1 MANQQSSKRNRWSRR
16 ARLTAGVAIV
26 GTGVLVVPTVEPSLR
41 NVQVR
46 EIQLTDVDTAD
57 SPLGDGTALLF
68 GPTLVPTPP
77 SQYLD
82 AADTLYLQQ
91 LGFTGTTQSSYTPEG
106 SSALDPNTLPYGTS
120 LGQDQSIM
128 VSDIESQ
135 IAGGGVSPEN
145 PVVVFGYSQSSEAA
159 SLIMPQLQA
168 AGVPSDD
175 VHFVLVGDPV
185 NPDGG
190 FMNTFDFPAGNTSA
204 FTALDVPFE
213 PATPSDLYP
222 TDIYTLEY
230 DGFADFPH
238 YTTNLRWTST
248 PPWDSFWRTSRI
260 WISRPSRSTTRFC
273 CRDL

>member
-1 MANQQSSKRNRWSRR
+1 MSPQNSSV
-16 ARLTAGVAIV
+16 AALTIGVAI
-26 GTGVLVVPTVEPSLR
+26 TGAGLIAVPSVSPSVP

-46 EIQLTDVDTAD
+46 AVQLADVDTAD
-57 SPLGDGTALLF
+57 SPLGDGTALVF
-68 GPTLVPTPP
+68 GGTLLPTPP
-77 SQYLD
+77 EQYVT

-91 LGFTGTTQSSYTPEG
+91 LGFTGTAESSYTPEG
-106 SSALDPNTLPYGTS
+106 SSALDPNTIGYGTS

-145 PVVVFGYSQSSEAA
+145 PVVVFGYSQSSEAS
-159 SLIMPQLQA
+159 SLLMQQLQA
-168 AGVPSDD
+168 DGVPSDD

-230 DGFADFPH
+230 DGFASNDQ
-238 YTTNLRWTST
+238 NLWMALGLVT
-248 PPWDSFWRTSRI
+248 
-260 WISRPSRSTTRFC
+260 
-273 CRDL
+273 